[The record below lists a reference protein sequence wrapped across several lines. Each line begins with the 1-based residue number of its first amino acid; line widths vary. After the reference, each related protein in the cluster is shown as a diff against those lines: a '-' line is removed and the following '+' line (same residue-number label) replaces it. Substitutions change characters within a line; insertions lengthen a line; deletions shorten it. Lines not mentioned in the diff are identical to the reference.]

1 MKSFIE
7 FCQKSKKELPVYD
20 VSEKT
25 ARGGIMSWAYP
36 DGYVRSHYPGA
47 YFTPKS
53 ADALQKMGKNA
64 DDENKVD
71 HGQFKYKSHNH
82 LEA

>member
-7 FCQKSKKELPVYD
+7 FCQETKKELPVYD
-20 VSEKT
+20 MSEKT
-25 ARGGIMSWAYP
+25 ARAGIMSWAYP
-36 DGYVRSHYPGA
+36 DAYIRSHYPGS
-47 YFTPKS
+47 YFTPRS

-71 HGQFKYKSHNH
+71 HGQFTYKNH
-82 LEA
+82 DHLD